1 MSSSPTRAN
10 SPASLRTAG
19 TVLMA
24 AAILEVLVMGHH
36 PSVRVRDPA
45 QGVAALQA
53 VGTISAWVHG
63 ILIALLIAGLNALL
77 EFSLWRGLTRPIMR
91 VAMTTYAIGVFA
103 MIGAASISGFVTPLC
118 ASLAPNDA
126 AGLRTVV
133 QILELCGVLN
143 RAMAGV
149 GTFAISAAMFAW
161 SVDLLRRDQP
171 TLVARLTGLVGI
183 LTGVLAPAA
192 ILAGIVH
199 FDVPGMTLLVVLQ
212 SLWSVGVGLTLLKA
226 RPLSLTAG

>member
-1 MSSSPTRAN
+1 MNSSPSSAT
-10 SPASLRTAG
+10 STASLRAAG
-19 TVLMA
+19 IVLIA
-24 AAILEVLVMGHH
+24 AAVLEVLAMAHH

-53 VGTISAWVHG
+53 VGAVSAWVHG
-63 ILIALLIAGLNALL
+63 ILIALMIAGLNALL

-118 ASLAPNDA
+118 ASLAPSDA

-133 QILELCGVLN
+133 QILQLCGVLN
-143 RAMAGV
+143 RAMAEV
-149 GTFAISAAMFAW
+149 GTLAISAAMFAW
-161 SVDLLRRDQP
+161 SVDLLRRDRP
-171 TLVARLTGLVGI
+171 TLVGRLTGLLGI
-183 LTGVLAPAA
+183 FTGVLAPTA

-199 FDVPGMTLLVVLQ
+199 FDVQGMTLLVMLQ
-212 SLWSVGVGLTLLKA
+212 SLWSVGVGLTLVKA
-226 RPLSLTAG
+226 RPVSPTPG